1 VAQRPIWANL
11 GLCGPLAAK
20 KDPCGPMMVMSPLW
34 TSKWPLCGPWVPMS
48 MWPLPGPWAPDVDF
62 VGFIGPL
69 DGPKTLGCSKLW
81 SPTWAHMGPIWAHM
95 RPNMGP
101 TMGPTWS
108 KYGPNVRFLPALD
121 GTNYGHNVRFHS
133 SYLSSSSSKSAS
145 VSKTPCRGHSDCAM
159 PCSKRCLRHKSCKAS
174 RKASST
180 PCLQKEKVRRLN
192 GGQ

>member
-108 KYGPNVRFLPALD
+108 KYGPNVRFWPALD

-133 SYLSSSSSKSAS
+133 RSI
-145 VSKTPCRGHSDCAM
+145 CRRAHPKAL
-159 PCSKRCLRHKSCKAS
+159 RC
-174 RKASST
+174 
-180 PCLQKEKVRRLN
+180 RRLHAEGTQTVQCRAVKGACAIN
-192 GGQ
+192 PVKRAVRLRRRRACKKKKFVA